1 MWSPHVRNPKFVL
14 LVTPGDKTWNMM
26 LPEEKQPN
34 VLECN
39 EVGNVTRR
47 PTHALLNTL
56 RDANTRATE
65 HFTWRKHTR
74 YWTLHVT
81 QTHALLN
88 TLRDANTRATEH
100 FTWRKHMRYWTLYVT
115 QTHALLNTLRDGNTR
130 ATKHFT
136 WRKHTR
142 ATEHFTR
149 RKHTRYSEHFTW
161 RKHNRA
167 NEYENVGVN
176 YSVSSL

>member
-88 TLRDANTRATEH
+88 TLRD
-100 FTWRKHMRYWTLYVT
+100 
-115 QTHALLNTLRDGNTR
+115 GNTR